1 MKFFSFF
8 ILLIFP
14 LFINATIISGKVIKI
29 VDGDTFDLLMTN
41 NQTVR
46 IRLADIDAPEK
57 RQDFGTVSKQ
67 ALADYIFTKN
77 IKVEYTKLDR
87 NHRIIGTIWI
97 NNENV
102 NLKMVENGFAWHF
115 KKYST
120 SKLFAKAEIRAKS
133 MKKGLWVQNN
143 AIAPWDFRHKKH

>member
-1 MKFFSFF
+1 MKFFSFI
-8 ILLIFP
+8 ILLILP
-14 LFINATIISGKVIKI
+14 LFINATIITGKVIKI
-29 VDGDTFDLLMTN
+29 VDGDTFDLLMADYR
-41 NQTVR
+41 TVR

-67 ALADYIFTKN
+67 ALADYIFSKN
-77 IKVEYTKLDR
+77 IQVEYTKLDR

-115 KKYST
+115 KKYSK
-120 SKLFAKAEIRAKS
+120 SQLFAKAEIRAKS

-143 AIAPWDFRHKKH
+143 AISPWDFRHKKH

>member
-1 MKFFSFF
+1 
-8 ILLIFP
+8 
-14 LFINATIISGKVIKI
+14 
-29 VDGDTFDLLMTN
+29 
-41 NQTVR
+41 
-46 IRLADIDAPEK
+46 LADIDAPEK

-143 AIAPWDFRHKKH
+143 VIAPWDFRHKKH